1 MGRALEKATYKQ
13 LDDRT
18 WFAEILGFT
27 GVWANAP
34 TVEACRSELLG
45 VLEEWLLLKL
55 VPRCFEWVAEETVV
69 NKAPLA
75 KIETQDEER

>member
-1 MGRALEKATYKQ
+1 MLSQYMSRALERATYKQ

-55 VPRCFEWVAEETVV
+55 HDGDPIPVIDGIELKIAEVTG
-69 NKAPLA
+69 
-75 KIETQDEER
+75 T

>member
-1 MGRALEKATYKQ
+1 MLSQYMSRALERATYKQ

-18 WFAEILGFT
+18 WFAEIPGFT

-34 TVEACRSELLG
+34 TVETCRRELLA

-55 VPRCFEWVAEETVV
+55 RDQDPIPAVEGIEIKIAEVTGV
-69 NKAPLA
+69 
-75 KIETQDEER
+75 